1 MKPLDKE
8 NSLEVRYQTAITTL
22 LDLALDH
29 SHNRA
34 KVAASVLLS
43 ANRSY
48 VRPQQRWRVSIPD
61 LQQLTESEQ
70 YAALGVIHGRI
81 TLGRSP
87 ETLTQGGPE
96 LFHKLW
102 HRWRNVERW

>member
-8 NSLEVRYQTAITTL
+8 NSLEMRYQTAITTL

-61 LQQLTESEQ
+61 LQQLTDCEQ

-87 ETLTQGGPE
+87 ETVTQGGPE